1 MKRKERYLVRPDE
14 VNVTRQGET
23 ALIQYK
29 EAGVPATHLTLGP
42 KIATLTDAQIVELY
56 NDTLRAQAA
65 LAAGYKHVAVEVPLG
80 APQMRCFKP
89 GDPWVPRGSVLRCEI
104 HDDEDGQLVVGIDDH
119 ELSLAAFGRLLVG
132 HAGWG
137 MRIEIVPHDRL
148 HHRPALEVREP
159 DPE

>member
-14 VNVTRQGET
+14 VLVTRQDET

-42 KIATLTDAQIVELY
+42 KIATLTDVQIVELY

-80 APQMRCFKP
+80 SPQMRYFKP
-89 GDPWVPRGSVLRCEI
+89 GDQWVPRGSVLRCEI
-104 HDDEDGQLVVGIDDH
+104 HDDEDGQLGRRHRRTRTVIGRFRPSVGR
-119 ELSLAAFGRLLVG
+119 SRRLG
-132 HAGWG
+132 HA
-137 MRIEIVPHDRL
+137 
-148 HHRPALEVREP
+148 HRVRT
-159 DPE
+159 